1 MSTYP
6 EYNNAP
12 GAQTVTLPTAEDLAR
27 LDEHRGVIER
37 MIGDEEFREEYKKP
51 SGKIAFLEAIVVQ
64 GAIPPEDTYGLQ
76 SMGIVLG
83 DVFVETLGFEWV
95 TVEDSSGQDPAL
107 RFPGTTILLH
117 PLTMIS
123 RRAERGEQVD
133 VGALFSAVSAEV
145 EKLRAMGY

>member
-12 GAQTVTLPTAEDLAR
+12 GLQTVSLPTTEDLAR
-27 LDEHRGVIER
+27 LEEQRGVIAR
-37 MIGDEEFREEYKKP
+37 MIGDEDWRAEFEKP
-51 SGKIAFLEAIVVQ
+51 SGKIAFLDAIMAQ
-64 GAIPPEDTYGLQ
+64 GAIKPHDTYGLQ
-76 SMGIVLG
+76 SMGAVLG

-95 TVEDSSGQDPAL
+95 TVEDSGGQESAL

-123 RRAERGEQVD
+123 RRVERGEQVD
-133 VGALFSAVSAEV
+133 VSALYSSVSAEV